1 MANSSALSLSRE
13 SRSVRVLTTLSSCFF
28 SRPSSCA
35 RFWSSQTL
43 GSSISPASA
52 FSRAALASKSKIPP
66 QVGSALL
73 QTGEEIGENID
84 SFGFHRGPR

>member
-1 MANSSALSLSRE
+1 
-13 SRSVRVLTTLSSCFF
+13 LTTLSICFF

-43 GSSISPASA
+43 GSSSSLATV
-52 FSRAALASKSKIPP
+52 FSRDALVSKSKIPP

-73 QTGEEIGENID
+73 QTGEEVGEDVD
-84 SFGFHRGPR
+84 SFGFHCGPD